1 MKIKLLDWYDDSVLC
16 KEKENAHKFS
26 YKIQFPWM
34 VKKKRWTRDMFWE
47 FLFFSP
53 GNSKIKFE

>member
-34 VKKKRWTRDMFWE
+34 VKKKKDGQETCFGS
-47 FLFFSP
+47 FFFFP
-53 GNSKIKFE
+53 RKLKNKI

>member
-34 VKKKRWTRDMFWE
+34 VKKKDEQETCFGS
-47 FLFFSP
+47 FFFFSP
-53 GNSKIKFE
+53 ETQK